1 MFEFILSRAPVND
14 FGGKFQSIY
23 VAEMYANNVEASK
36 QELEDVEAVKIW
48 ISAALRGFLAVHGQ
62 FISPHTELPGLA
74 KFIVLTRSLSNSSH
88 THHQQPS
95 LDRFEEVLAP
105 ASDHRRCS
113 AVTIFVPVRCRAE
126 RSGRR

>member
-1 MFEFILSRAPVND
+1 MRTTW
-14 FGGKFQSIY
+14 KQ
-23 VAEMYANNVEASK
+23 ASK

-48 ISAALRGFLAVHGQ
+48 ISAALRGFIAVHGQ

-95 LDRFEEVLAP
+95 LDRFEDVLAP